1 MLPQPAPADLSASPI
16 CAKTPLHCAS
26 KSAPGA
32 SIPAMKRYSAA
43 LTRVTCEYW
52 PSGLPRASTFVILM
66 SAIVFP
72 WWFRLVARRE
82 LRSDRRDQLGA
93 AYRLHVIGV
102 PTRGHAAV
110 QGGLVRHHRAD
121 DHGGRGVRRSSADR
135 GEHAD
140 AADARHQ
147 EIEQALR
154 LAGNYAYDAILTRW
168 RGVSAF
174 SCARA

>member
-1 MLPQPAPADLSASPI
+1 MLTQPAPADLSASLI
-16 CAKTPLHCAS
+16 CAKTPPHCAS

-82 LRSDRRDQLGA
+82 LRLDGGDQLRA
-93 AYRLHVIGV
+93 PDRLHMIGIRARRPAARDGFV
-102 PTRGHAAV
+102 GGHP
-110 QGGLVRHHRAD
+110 RDD
-121 DHGGRGVRRSSADR
+121 DHPGPGGPP
-135 GEHAD
+135 
-140 AADARHQ
+140 
-147 EIEQALR
+147 
-154 LAGNYAYDAILTRW
+154 
-168 RGVSAF
+168 
-174 SCARA
+174 

>member
-1 MLPQPAPADLSASPI
+1 MVPQPASADLHASPI
-16 CAKTPLHCAS
+16 DAKTPLHCAS
-26 KSAPGA
+26 QSAPGA

-82 LRSDRRDQLGA
+82 LRLGGGDQLGA
-93 AYRLHVIGV
+93 PARLHMIGI
-102 PTRGHAAV
+102 RAGRHAAR
-110 QGGLVRHHRAD
+110 GGFVVGHHGDD
-121 DHGGRGVRRSSADR
+121 DHRGRGVRRSCADR

-140 AADARHQ
+140 PADPR
-147 EIEQALR
+147 R
-154 LAGNYAYDAILTRW
+154 
-168 RGVSAF
+168 
-174 SCARA
+174 

>member
-1 MLPQPAPADLSASPI
+1 MLPQPASADLSASPI

-32 SIPAMKRYSAA
+32 SIPAMNRYSAA

-82 LRSDRRDQLGA
+82 LRLDGGDQLGA
-93 AYRLHVIGV
+93 ADPLHMIGLGAGR
-102 PTRGHAAV
+102 PAA
-110 QGGLVRHHRAD
+110 R
-121 DHGGRGVRRSSADR
+121 DR
-135 GEHAD
+135 FV
-140 AADARHQ
+140 
-147 EIEQALR
+147 
-154 LAGNYAYDAILTRW
+154 AGNPGHD
-168 RGVSAF
+168 GQPVH
-174 SCARA
+174 

>member
-52 PSGLPRASTFVILM
+52 PSGLPTASTFVILM

-82 LRSDRRDQLGA
+82 LRLDGGGQLGA
-93 AYRLHVIGV
+93 PDRLDMIGI
-102 PTRGHAAV
+102 RARRHAARDGFV
-110 QGGLVRHHRAD
+110 VGHHGDDDPPGRRVRP
-121 DHGGRGVRRSSADR
+121 SSADR
-135 GEHAD
+135 GED
-140 AADARHQ
+140 
-147 EIEQALR
+147 
-154 LAGNYAYDAILTRW
+154 
-168 RGVSAF
+168 
-174 SCARA
+174 